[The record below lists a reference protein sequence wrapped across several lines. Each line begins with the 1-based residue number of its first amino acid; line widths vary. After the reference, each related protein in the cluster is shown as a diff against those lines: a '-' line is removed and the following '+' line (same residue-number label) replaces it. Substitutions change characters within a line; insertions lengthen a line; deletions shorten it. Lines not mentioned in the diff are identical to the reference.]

1 MYTSQAKRKHNYQQD
16 SYPEQVLDDLA
27 FAATFAIVP
36 TELPRQAPTKVKV
49 EVKEDDS
56 SNDASGNHDEN
67 KMRDVQGLDE
77 DEDSS
82 SDESDVDLSEELAR
96 MEKEDEPKK
105 ASQNSR
111 IVVPT
116 TQNEVDIYNCP
127 IKELE
132 KKLDLNLGVSDVLLF
147 RPSDVGVMHAKITP
161 DRIRLAGHI
170 KFHMI
175 SDRTIVVE
183 SCPESGAS
191 SHISSL
197 LLDEGSIL
205 LLKMSKHDEILTKN
219 QLGSIALADNEVCVV
234 PLGKILEVFGP
245 VAKPLYTLRLVN
257 SSLSKSQDEK
267 SSTDSAQMSKD
278 DNLSPAGEEKDSDV
292 KEGNLPV
299 TEEGAE
305 KNGEETRV
313 EEEIVKSEVKNVG
326 PVAETRSDPE
336 PWSKDGALTEWIKLE
351 TNFQVYYSEDQVKF
365 VDTQSVVRNSRKGCG
380 KLKLNMLRGDSS
392 FQQSNV

>member
-16 SYPEQVLDDLA
+16 SYPEEVADDLA

-36 TELPRQAPTKVKV
+36 TELPRQEPTKAKID
-49 EVKEDDS
+49 VKEDDS
-56 SNDASGNHDEN
+56 STDASDNHDEN
-67 KMRDVQGLDE
+67 KMRDVHGLDD

-127 IKELE
+127 VKELE
-132 KKLDLNLGVSDVLLF
+132 KKLDLDLGVSDVLLF
-147 RPSDVGVMHAKITP
+147 RPSDAGVMHARITP

-170 KFHMI
+170 KFHMV

-191 SHISSL
+191 SHISTNPANQNQSL

-234 PLGKILEVFGP
+234 PLGKVLEVFGP

-257 SSLSKSQDEK
+257 SSVSKSQDEK
-267 SSTDSAQMSKD
+267 PRIDSAQMSTD
-278 DNLSPAGEEKDSDV
+278 DNLSPAGEEKVV
-292 KEGNLPV
+292 KEENPSV
-299 TEEGAE
+299 AEEGAE
-305 KNGEETRV
+305 KNEQETFV
-313 EEEIVKSEVKNVG
+313 DGMIVKKEVENVG
-326 PVAETRSDPE
+326 PVTESRADPE
-336 PWSKDGALTEWIKLE
+336 PWSKDGALTEWIKSE
-351 TNFQVYYSEDQVKF
+351 TNIQVYYSEDQVKI

-380 KLKLNMLRGDSS
+380 TLKLNML
-392 FQQSNV
+392 

>member
-16 SYPEQVLDDLA
+16 SYPEQVVDDLA
-27 FAATFAIVP
+27 FAASYAIVP
-36 TELPRQAPTKVKV
+36 TELPRQAPTKVKID
-49 EVKEDDS
+49 VKDDDS
-56 SNDASGNHDEN
+56 STGASGNHEEN
-67 KMRDVQGLDE
+67 KMRDVQELDD

-147 RPSDVGVMHAKITP
+147 RPSDAGVMHARITP

-191 SHISSL
+191 SHIPTNQTQSL

-257 SSLSKSQDEK
+257 SSVSKSQDEK
-267 SSTDSAQMSKD
+267 SSTDSTQISKD
-278 DNLSPAGEEKDSDV
+278 DNLSPAGEEKDV

-305 KNGEETRV
+305 KNGQETCV
-313 EEEIVKSEVKNVG
+313 EEEIGKNEVKNVG
-326 PVAETRSDPE
+326 PVAESRADPE
-336 PWSKDGALTEWIKLE
+336 PWSKDGALTEWIKSE
-351 TNFQVYYSEDQVKF
+351 TNIQVYYSEDQVKI
-365 VDTQSVVRNSRKGCG
+365 VDTQTVVRNSRKGCG
-380 KLKLNMLRGDSS
+380 KLKLNML
-392 FQQSNV
+392 